1 MGTVNLQGDYLL
13 NEITKA
19 IESLQNPMSR
29 AEVTIAIAEQF
40 NLIHQADTALPYI
53 ERTNSQHSCCHRQ

>member
-1 MGTVNLQGDYLL
+1 
-13 NEITKA
+13 
-19 IESLQNPMSR
+19 MSR